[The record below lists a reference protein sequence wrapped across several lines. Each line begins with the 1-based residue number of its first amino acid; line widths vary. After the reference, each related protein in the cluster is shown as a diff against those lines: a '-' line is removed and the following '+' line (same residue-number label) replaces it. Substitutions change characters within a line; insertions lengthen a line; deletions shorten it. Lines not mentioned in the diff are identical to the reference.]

1 MSVWTKKTA
10 QAELTALVK
19 EVDQLHRQQRYSAQH
34 TRWIA
39 RSLAVLEEIFGRNSR
54 YYQTLASFTWS
65 RTGAVLVG
73 GPGDP
78 EGSWNPKVALQREHQ
93 IAYREQLES
102 AKGVLQAALDHLERT
117 KDLTALYKG
126 KNTAPE
132 SSLILQI
139 INLAERKLRKVVRN
153 EPSNEKE
160 VQDAFESLL
169 IGADIPYAREKE
181 RIEYSSKTYIPDFTF
196 RKIDLALDLKF
207 CAKKDREKKI
217 IQEINDY
224 ILAFQTKF
232 GNLFFIV
239 YDVGHIRDVELF
251 VDSFEKHQN
260 VVVRVVKH

>member
-1 MSVWTKKTA
+1 MSTWTKKTA

-19 EVDQLHRQQRYSAQH
+19 EIDRLHREERYSAQH

-39 RSLAVLEEIFGRNSR
+39 RTLAVLEEVFGRNSR
-54 YYQTLASFTWS
+54 YYLTFASFTWS
-65 RTGAVLVG
+65 RTGSLIVG
-73 GPGDP
+73 GPSDP
-78 EGSWNPKVALQREHQ
+78 EGSWNPGAALKREHQ

-102 AKGVLQAALDHLERT
+102 AQGVLLAASDHLERT
-117 KDLTALYKG
+117 KDLTALYEG
-126 KNTAPE
+126 KDTAPE

-139 INLAERKLRKVVRN
+139 INLAERKLRKVVRDR
-153 EPSNEKE
+153 PSHERE
-160 VQDAFESLL
+160 VQDAFEGLL

-196 RKIDLALDLKF
+196 RKIDLALDLKL
-207 CAKKDREKKI
+207 CTRKDREREI

-239 YDVGHIRDVELF
+239 YDVGHIRDIELF

>member
-1 MSVWTKKTA
+1 MSIWTKETV

-19 EVDQLHRQQRYSAQH
+19 GIDQLHRQERYSAQH

-39 RSLAVLEEIFGRNSR
+39 RTLAVLEEVFGRNSR
-54 YYQTLASFTWS
+54 YYLTFASFSWS
-65 RTGAVLVG
+65 RTGSVIVG
-73 GPGDP
+73 GPSDP
-78 EGSWNPKVALQREHQ
+78 EGAWNPGAALKREHQ

-102 AKGVLQAALDHLERT
+102 AKGVLMAALDHLERT
-117 KDLTALYKG
+117 KDLTTLYEG
-126 KNTAPE
+126 KDTAPE

-139 INLAERKLRKVVRN
+139 INLAERKLRKVVRDR
-153 EPSNEKE
+153 PSREKE
-160 VQDAFESLL
+160 VQDALESLL

-196 RKIDLALDLKF
+196 RKIDLALDLKL
-207 CAKKDREKKI
+207 CAREGREKEI

-239 YDVGHIRDVELF
+239 YDVGYIRDVELF